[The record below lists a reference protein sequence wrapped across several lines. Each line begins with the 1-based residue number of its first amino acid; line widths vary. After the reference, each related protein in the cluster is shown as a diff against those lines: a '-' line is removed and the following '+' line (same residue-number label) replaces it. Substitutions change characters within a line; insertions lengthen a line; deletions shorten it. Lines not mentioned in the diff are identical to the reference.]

1 MSHFFFRYEHVP
13 TKNSHLI
20 DCGLY
25 IEHPLSDTHPT
36 RGMCMPLSS
45 SDGMCAPTIIFL
57 PTKKSTTSDRGLW
70 GVPYCNP
77 LGGSHEGGGGLT
89 FVELT
94 SAFWSRSAFSSAT
107 LPAFPASTNCSTHAM
122 SGLREDGELT
132 LLFTGIFLL
141 GCC

>member
-1 MSHFFFRYEHVP
+1 MPKEA
-13 TKNSHLI
+13 
-20 DCGLY
+20 
-25 IEHPLSDTHPT
+25 DTG
-36 RGMCMPLSS
+36 GMEMH
-45 SDGMCAPTIIFL
+45 MAAPTINRAPTRNCA
-57 PTKKSTTSDRGLW
+57 PTKKSTTADTPLW

-89 FVELT
+89 PVELT

-107 LPAFPASTNCSTHAM
+107 LPTLPASTNCSTHAM

-132 LLFTGIFLL
+132 LLFTGIFLV